1 MLMPGEHLSDM
12 EHRYPARKMDDGA
25 PHLVYARPRE
35 PGNPEFGTNPGTKDW
50 QKFKFVEKK
59 LIF

>member
-35 PGNPEFGTNPGTKDW
+35 PGNPEFGNNPGR
-50 QKFKFVEKK
+50 QKTGRKSNLLNKS
-59 LIF
+59 